1 MNPEGKISAP
11 PHALRRISAPPPP
24 ILAVVPVG
32 RIIFTVPKPTP
43 RIPRPVDPRAP
54 STAGG
59 GKVAER
65 GDHGAEELLRRVSDP
80 CWFQALSC
88 VLGFD
93 WHSSGTT
100 TTTTGALKMAVNPE
114 VHGLAVAGGKGKT
127 GRKAPLDIE
136 TAGDLLALSPEKIED
151 LKLASKMAAKV
162 DSALVQ
168 DGYQL
173 YHHVLIFS
181 ETGSWAVVQQGMSES
196 YARRYHWL
204 SDRVASFVEEPH
216 SAICAQEK
224 LSTVL
229 DLTSL
234 ESRENRE
241 VTLDLVRD
249 GPSHFLRYT
258 SQRNLSD
265 FSGSSG
271 RSEFSASISSN
282 LTLPR
287 RHEVLPKDLGEDGIK
302 ALKLAYEIQPER
314 YEDLIAL
321 KGMGPKR
328 IRALALIS
336 ELIYGAETCWKDP
349 AKYSFAH
356 GGKDGHPYPVDRETF
371 DHSISTLKEAVE
383 NAKLDKKGKYD
394 AIKRLKKYT
403 GSDYEGGGQ
412 F

>member
-1 MNPEGKISAP
+1 MRTGVANLPLHGGKAP
-11 PHALRRISAPPPP
+11 PWLFKRMVGLAG
-24 ILAVVPVG
+24 AVVEAV
-32 RIIFTVPKPTP
+32 IY
-43 RIPRPVDPRAP
+43 
-54 STAGG
+54 
-59 GKVAER
+59 E
-65 GDHGAEELLRRVSDP
+65 HGQEELLRRVSDP

-127 GRKAPLDIE
+127 SRKTPLDIQ
-136 TAGDLLALSPEKIED
+136 TAGDLLDLSPEKIEE

-168 DGYQL
+168 DGYKL

-181 ETGSWAVVQQGMSES
+181 ETGSWAVVQQGMSET

-216 SAICAQEK
+216 SAICAQER
-224 LSTVL
+224 LNTVL
-229 DLTSL
+229 DLTSS

-241 VTLDLVRD
+241 VTLDLVKD
-249 GPSHFLRYT
+249 GPSTFLRYT

-265 FSGSSG
+265 FSVQSG
-271 RSEFSASISSN
+271 LSDFSASGSRD
-282 LTLPR
+282 LTLPS
-287 RHEVLPKDLGEDGIK
+287 RHEVLPNDLGKDGIK
-302 ALKLAYEIQPER
+302 ALKMAYEIQPES

-336 ELIYGAETCWKDP
+336 ELIYGAETSWKDP
-349 AKYSFAH
+349 AKFSFAH
-356 GGKDGHPYPVDRETF
+356 GGKDGYPYPVDRDTF
-371 DHSISTLKEAVE
+371 DHSITTLKEAVE
-383 NAKLDKKGKYD
+383 NAKLEKREKYD
-394 AIKRLKKYT
+394 AIKRLERYI
-403 GSDYEGGGQ
+403 GADSEGGGQ

>member
-1 MNPEGKISAP
+1 LDMRTGVANLPLHGGRAP
-11 PHALRRISAPPPP
+11 PWLFKRMVLLAG
-24 ILAVVPVG
+24 AVVEAV
-32 RIIFTVPKPTP
+32 IY
-43 RIPRPVDPRAP
+43 
-54 STAGG
+54 
-59 GKVAER
+59 E
-65 GDHGAEELLRRVSDP
+65 HGTEELLCRVSDP

-100 TTTTGALKMAVNPE
+100 TTTTGALKMAVSPE
-114 VHGLAVAGGKGKT
+114 AHGLGVAGGKGKT
-127 GRKAPLDIE
+127 GRKAPHDIE
-136 TAGDLLALSPEKIED
+136 TAGELLALSPEKIED

-168 DGYQL
+168 DGYKL
-173 YHHVLIFS
+173 YHHVIIFT
-181 ETGSWAVVQQGMSES
+181 EKGSWAVVQQGMSES

-204 SDRVASFVEEPH
+204 SDRVDSFVEEPH
-216 SAICAQEK
+216 SAICAQER

-229 DLTSL
+229 DLTSM

-249 GPSHFLRYT
+249 GPTHFMRYT
-258 SQRNLSD
+258 NQRTLSD
-265 FSGSSG
+265 FSSQSG
-271 RSEFSASISSN
+271 ISDFAASRPAD

-287 RHEVLPKDLGEDGIK
+287 RHEVLPSDLGKDGIK
-302 ALKLAYEIQPER
+302 ALKMAYEIQPES

-321 KGMGPKR
+321 KGIGPKR

-356 GGKDGHPYPVDRETF
+356 GGKDGYPYPVDRETF
-371 DHSISTLKEAVE
+371 DHSITILKEAVE
-383 NAKLDKKGKYD
+383 NAKLDKREKYD
-394 AIKRLKKYT
+394 AIKRLKRYT
-403 GSDYEGGGQ
+403 GADSKGGDQ

>member
-1 MNPEGKISAP
+1 ME
-11 PHALRRISAPPPP
+11 
-24 ILAVVPVG
+24 AV
-32 RIIFTVPKPTP
+32 IY
-43 RIPRPVDPRAP
+43 
-54 STAGG
+54 
-59 GKVAER
+59 E
-65 GDHGAEELLRRVSDP
+65 HGSEELLRRVSDP

-100 TTTTGALKMAVNPE
+100 TTTTGALKMAINPE

-127 GRKAPLDIE
+127 SRKTPTDIQ
-136 TAGDLLALSPEKIED
+136 TAGDLLALSPEKVED
-151 LKLASKMAAKV
+151 LKLASRMAAKV
-162 DSALVQ
+162 DSSLVQ

-173 YHHVLIFS
+173 YHHVLIF
-181 ETGSWAVVQQGMSES
+181 TARGSWAVVQQGMNES

-216 SAICAQEK
+216 SAICAQER

-241 VTLDLVRD
+241 VTLDLVKD

-258 SQRNLSD
+258 NQRTLSD
-265 FSGSSG
+265 FSSPSG
-271 RSEFSASISSN
+271 RSGFSAPVSSY

-287 RHEVLPKDLGEDGIK
+287 RHEVLPEDLGKDGVK
-302 ALKLAYEIQPER
+302 ALELAYEIQPER

-336 ELIYGAETCWKDP
+336 ELIYGADTCWKDP

-356 GGKDGHPYPVDRETF
+356 GGKDGHPYPVDRDTF

-383 NAKLDKKGKYD
+383 NAKLDKGEKYD
-394 AIKRLKKYT
+394 AIKRLNRYI
-403 GSDYEGGGQ
+403 GEDP
-412 F
+412 

>member
-1 MNPEGKISAP
+1 MRTGVANLPLHGGRAP
-11 PHALRRISAPPPP
+11 PWLFKRMVGLAG
-24 ILAVVPVG
+24 AVVEAV
-32 RIIFTVPKPTP
+32 VY
-43 RIPRPVDPRAP
+43 
-54 STAGG
+54 
-59 GKVAER
+59 E
-65 GDHGAEELLRRVSDP
+65 HGTGELLRRLSDP

-127 GRKAPLDIE
+127 SRKTPTDIQ

-151 LKLASKMAAKV
+151 LKLASRMAAKV

-168 DGYQL
+168 DGYKL
-173 YHHVLIFS
+173 YHHVLIFTA
-181 ETGSWAVVQQGMSES
+181 TGDWAVVQQGMSES
-196 YARRYHWL
+196 RARRYHWL

-216 SAICAQEK
+216 SAICAQERR
-224 LSTVL
+224 SSVL
-229 DLTSL
+229 DLTAI

-258 SQRNLSD
+258 SQRTLSD

-271 RSEFSASISSN
+271 SSSSEFVATRHLD

-302 ALKLAYEIQPER
+302 ALNMACEIQPER

-321 KGMGPKR
+321 KGMGPKK

-383 NAKLDKKGKYD
+383 NAKLDRREKYD
-394 AIKRLKKYT
+394 AIKRLNRYI
-403 GSDYEGGGQ
+403 GADYEGGGQ
-412 F
+412 V